1 LSPSQQ
7 TRRHTRQSRQWT
19 VIRLEPRG
27 SRSNSRDPR
36 MLANPTKI
44 LCRPD
49 QRQSV
54 TVICLLLELAHSH
67 LSTSTGPSSSS
78 LRVYNAQICP
88 PNVAIWNLIL
98 QIWDERAIPPKHG
111 GGNWRLIYC
120 SKSLNQLWT
129 QDCTDMDTGVSCY
142 VLPGKLKMPYMAT
155 DNWHV
160 YLNLDVIF
168 WFMSS
173 SIYMYFWVTLT
184 MYHYVACEKDA
195 KLHCIMFCVTWLD
208 IS

>member
-78 LRVYNAQICP
+78 LRVYDAQICP
-88 PNVAIWNLIL
+88 PNAAISFCKFEMIVLFRQNMVEVIDVWFI
-98 QIWDERAIPPKHG
+98 AA
-111 GGNWRLIYC
+111 
-120 SKSLNQLWT
+120 SLWINSGHKNVLLWT
-129 QDCTDMDTGVSCY
+129 QACPVMCYLENLKCHTWQLTVDMYILTWMSYFDICHHPYICFFVSLWLCTTMSPV
-142 VLPGKLKMPYMAT
+142 KKMP
-155 DNWHV
+155 N
-160 YLNLDVIF
+160 
-168 WFMSS
+168 
-173 SIYMYFWVTLT
+173 
-184 MYHYVACEKDA
+184 
-195 KLHCIMFCVTWLD
+195 CIV
-208 IS
+208 